1 MLPMQT
7 ELSKIQGNKKII
19 YMKKKTYK
27 IGLLLLLMFI
37 QTAISAQKQYITPLK
52 VGDKVPEE
60 LWKMSF
66 TAVNQE
72 GGENISLRNYRD
84 KLIILDF
91 WSTWCS
97 PCIKAIPKFEQLQ
110 HDLKNDVQFIMVTSQ
125 SKESISQFFI
135 KRNVKLP
142 SLVNDTLLT
151 KIFPHRYVP
160 HEVWIKDG
168 EIFAITGEKEVTLDN
183 INQVLNGRIK
193 SFPEKKSNF
202 DYDLTQPLL
211 LNDNGGGVND
221 LLYHS
226 LFTGY
231 LEGIGGGGV
240 FTDSLGRYKIR
251 ALNGNVLQLYR
262 GAIRYVNQ
270 SLSYT
275 NRCILDF
282 DKQEEVLPSPEVP
295 AYSPTVRDK
304 YYCYEL
310 IIPVGLKEKAPQLML
325 EDLNRFFG
333 AIYNIRGAVEK
344 RMVKCW
350 VLKKKGSIE
359 NLVSKSD
366 SPGIITNDSNLVVYH
381 NQPFQNFY
389 NAVVSLYSKET
400 CPVIDSTGITSE
412 IDICF
417 PAKEKDILKFKS
429 CLNKYGLDLEQE
441 LCEIDMFVIKRSNC
455 RVK

>member
-1 MLPMQT
+1 MQT
-7 ELSKIQGNKKII
+7 ELSKIQGNKKI

-27 IGLLLLLMFI
+27 IGLLLLLMLI
-37 QTAISAQKQYITPLK
+37 QTAIQAQTQYITPLK

-72 GGENISLRNYRD
+72 GGENISLGNYRD

-125 SKESISQFFI
+125 SKEVISPFFT
-135 KRNVKLP
+135 KRDVKLP

-168 EIFAITGEKEVTLDN
+168 EIFAITGEKEVTSDN
-183 INQVLNGRIK
+183 IGKALNGRIK
-193 SFPEKKSNF
+193 SFPEKKFNF

-211 LNDNGGGVND
+211 LNDNGGGAKD

-231 LEGIGGGGV
+231 LDGIGGAGV
-240 FTDSLGRYKIR
+240 FTDSSGRFKIR
-251 ALNGNVLQLYR
+251 ALNGTILQLYQF
-262 GAIRYVNQ
+262 AIRYENIP
-270 SLSYT
+270 LSYA

-282 DKQEEVLPSPEVP
+282 DKQEEVLPPPEVP
-295 AYSPTVRDK
+295 AYSPAVREK

-310 IIPVGLKEKAPQLML
+310 IVPVGLREMVPQLMM

-359 NLVSKSD
+359 NLVSKSET
-366 SPGIITNDSNLVVYH
+366 PEIIMDDSNLAVYRK
-381 NQPFQNFY
+381 QPFQKFY
-389 NAVVSLYSKET
+389 NAMVSLFRKEML
-400 CPVIDSTGITSE
+400 PIIDSTGITSE

-429 CLNKYGLDLEQE
+429 CLNQYGLDLEQE

>member
-1 MLPMQT
+1 
-7 ELSKIQGNKKII
+7 
-19 YMKKKTYK
+19 MKEKTYK
-27 IGLLLLLMFI
+27 IGLLLLLMLI
-37 QTAISAQKQYITPLK
+37 QTAIHAKQAQYITPLRI
-52 VGDKVPEE
+52 GDKVPEE

-72 GGENISLRNYRD
+72 GGENISLGNYRD

-125 SKESISQFFI
+125 SKEAIFQFFR
-135 KRNVKLP
+135 KRDVKLP
-142 SLVNDTLLT
+142 SVVGDTLLT

-168 EIFAITGEKEVTLDN
+168 KIFAITGEKELTSDN
-183 INQVLNGRIK
+183 ISQALNGRIK

-211 LNDNGGGVND
+211 LNDNGGGVKD
-221 LLYHS
+221 LLYHT

-240 FTDSLGRYKIR
+240 FTDSSGRYKIR
-251 ALNGNVLQLYR
+251 ALNGNVLQLYQ
-262 GAIRYVNQ
+262 GAIRYINKP
-270 SLSYT
+270 LSYA

-282 DKQEEVLPSPEVP
+282 DQQEEVLPPPEVP
-295 AYSPTVRDK
+295 AYSPAVRDK

-310 IIPVGLKEKAPQLML
+310 IVPVGLKEMAPQLIL

-333 AIYNIRGAVEK
+333 AIYNIQGTVEK

-366 SPGIITNDSNLVVYH
+366 SPGFATSDSNRFVYH
-381 NQPFQNFY
+381 KQPFQKFY
-389 NAVVSLYSKET
+389 NTLVSLYSKEAS
-400 CPVIDSTGITSE
+400 PIIDSTGITSE

-417 PAKEKDILKFKS
+417 PTKEKDILKFKS
-429 CLNKYGLDLEQE
+429 CLNQYGLDLELE
-441 LCEIDMFVIKRSNC
+441 LCEIDMLVIRRKNDNLRGPLGDAHN
-455 RVK
+455 

>member
-1 MLPMQT
+1 ML
-7 ELSKIQGNKKII
+7 
-19 YMKKKTYK
+19 
-27 IGLLLLLMFI
+27 I
-37 QTAISAQKQYITPLK
+37 QTAIPAKQTQDITPLRI
-52 VGDKVPEE
+52 GDKVPEE

-72 GGENISLRNYRD
+72 GGENISLENYRD

-110 HDLKNDVQFIMVTSQ
+110 HDLKNNVQFIMVTSQ
-125 SKESISQFFI
+125 SKDAIYQFFI

-168 EIFAITGEKEVTLDN
+168 EIFAITGEKDVTLDN
-183 INQVLNGRIK
+183 IKQVLNGRIK

-211 LNDNGGGVND
+211 LNDNGGGVKD

-240 FTDSLGRYKIR
+240 FTDSSGWYKIR
-251 ALNGNVLQLYR
+251 ALNGNVLQLYQ
-262 GAIRYVNQ
+262 GAIRYINKP
-270 SLSYT
+270 LSYA

-282 DKQEEVLPSPEVP
+282 DQQEEVLPPPEVP
-295 AYSPTVRDK
+295 AYSPAVRDK

-310 IIPVGLKEKAPQLML
+310 IVPVGLKERAPQLML

-333 AIYNIRGAVEK
+333 TIYNIQANVERRK
-344 RMVKCW
+344 VKCW
-350 VLKKKGSIE
+350 VLRKKGLIE

-366 SPGIITNDSNLVVYH
+366 SSGIINSDSNQVIYRK
-381 NQPFQNFY
+381 QPFQNFY
-389 NAVVSLYSKET
+389 NTVASMYSKET
-400 CPVIDSTGITSE
+400 APIIDSTGITSDV
-412 IDICF
+412 DISF
-417 PAKEKDILKFKS
+417 QAKEKDILKFKS
-429 CLNKYGLDLEQE
+429 FLNQYGLDLKQE
-441 LCEIDMFVIKRSNC
+441 LCEIDMLVIKQ
-455 RVK
+455 KE

>member
-1 MLPMQT
+1 
-7 ELSKIQGNKKII
+7 
-19 YMKKKTYK
+19 MKEKTYK
-27 IGLLLLLMFI
+27 IGLLLLLMLI
-37 QTAISAQKQYITPLK
+37 QTAIQAKQIQDITPLRI
-52 VGDKVPEE
+52 GDKVPEE
-60 LWKMSF
+60 LWEMSF

-72 GGENISLRNYRD
+72 GGENISLGNYRD

-91 WSTWCS
+91 WSTWCA
-97 PCIKAIPKFEQLQ
+97 PCIKAIPKFEKLQ

-125 SKESISQFFI
+125 SKEAISQFFR

-142 SLVNDTLLT
+142 SVVGDTLLT
-151 KIFPHRYVP
+151 KIFPHGYVP

-168 EIFAITGEKEVTLDN
+168 KIFAITDEKEVTLDN
-183 INQVLNGRIK
+183 IGQALNGRIK
-193 SFPEKKSNF
+193 SFPEQKFNF

-211 LNDNGGGVND
+211 LNKNGGGAKD

-231 LEGIGGGGV
+231 LDGIGGGGV
-240 FTDSLGRYKIR
+240 FPDSSGRYKIR
-251 ALNGNVLQLYR
+251 ALNGNVLQLYLF
-262 GAIRYVNQ
+262 AIRYVNKP
-270 SLSYT
+270 LSYT

-282 DKQEEVLPSPEVP
+282 DKQEEVLPPPEVP
-295 AYSPTVRDK
+295 AYSPVVRDK

-310 IIPVGLKEKAPQLML
+310 IVPVGLKEMAPQLML

-333 AIYNIRGAVEK
+333 AIYNIQGTVEK
-344 RMVKCW
+344 RRVKCW

-381 NQPFQNFY
+381 KQPFLNFY
-389 NAVVSLYSKET
+389 NAMVSLYSKEML
-400 CPVIDSTGITSE
+400 PIIDSTGIKSE

-417 PAKEKDILKFKS
+417 PSKEKDIFKFKS
-429 CLNKYGLDLEQE
+429 FLNQYGLDLEQE
-441 LCEIDMFVIKRSNC
+441 LCEIDMLVIK
-455 RVK
+455 